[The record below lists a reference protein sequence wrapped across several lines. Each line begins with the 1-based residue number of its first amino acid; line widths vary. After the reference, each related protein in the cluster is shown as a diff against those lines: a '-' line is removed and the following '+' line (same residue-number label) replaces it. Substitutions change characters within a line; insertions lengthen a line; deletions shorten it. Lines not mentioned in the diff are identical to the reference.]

1 VAKEISRR
9 ATGRLILRFA
19 EEIPLKSRVS
29 SLGLVTQCFEVV
41 FLDSVRLVGESV
53 AIPESRLRRGWPKRN
68 SRMRRGT
75 PPLCRALHRGLR
87 RWETTCIFLLVP
99 SWRSKWIDRFQFS
112 LFCSR
117 RAFRSPRKWL
127 QYPEPGIPRTPDGKP
142 NLSAPP
148 PKTPD
153 GKPDF
158 SGVWAVAN
166 SELAPQDNPSHDRIL
181 PTATV
186 CSSSG

>member
-1 VAKEISRR
+1 MVDYLE
-9 ATGRLILRFA
+9 
-19 EEIPLKSRVS
+19 
-29 SLGLVTQCFEVV
+29 
-41 FLDSVRLVGESV
+41 

-68 SRMRRGT
+68 SACAAEPHLYVAH
-75 PPLCRALHRGLR
+75 PPWFATLGNNLYIYLCPELEVKMDRPISVFLVLLS
-87 RWETTCIFLLVP
+87 TCV
-99 SWRSKWIDRFQFS
+99 S
-112 LFCSR
+112 LS
-117 RAFRSPRKWL
+117 AQWL

-166 SELAPQDNPSHDRIL
+166 SQN
-181 PTATV
+181 
-186 CSSSG
+186 